1 MFFEAAHDRN
11 THAGFRKAYHELR
24 QNYYIKNLSKSLRS
38 YISTCPSCQQNS
50 TLRHKPYG
58 QLQPIQTPDSPFQMV
73 SLDLIVKLPESKASG
88 LCYDSLMTIMDKFT
102 KMVTLILSCE
112 NWNATQ

>member
-11 THAGFRKAYHELR
+11 THTGFRKAYHELR
-24 QNYYIKNLSKSLRS
+24 QNYYIKNLSKSLQS

-58 QLQPIQTPDSPFQMV
+58 QLQPIQTPDSLFQMV

-88 LCYDSLMTIMDKFT
+88 LSYDSLMTITDKFT